1 MCIYV
6 CAIQKHL
13 EDQNVKIWACFSSG
27 DVYTLWLLIKT
38 KTNIEIAILAIR
50 GIKSLRK
57 IQFMSYIYVCYEL
70 SHTVWIVQF
79 QPIILI

>member
-13 EDQNVKIWACFSSG
+13 EDQNVKIELALVLVMYIHC
-27 DVYTLWLLIKT
+27 DRWLK

-50 GIKSLRK
+50 GLKSLRK
-57 IQFMSYIYVCYEL
+57 NPVYELQFMFAMS
-70 SHTVWIVQF
+70 
-79 QPIILI
+79 